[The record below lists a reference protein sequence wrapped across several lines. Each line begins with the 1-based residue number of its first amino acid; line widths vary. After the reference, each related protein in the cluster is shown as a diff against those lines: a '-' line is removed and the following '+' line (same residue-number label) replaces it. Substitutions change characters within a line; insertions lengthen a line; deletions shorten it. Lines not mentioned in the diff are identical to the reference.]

1 LPESFIKPLFQG
13 ELSDQAVHPFPD
25 VPRAEENALHPILEG
40 IRRLF
45 SEEVDS
51 AELDLGGR
59 IPKELERKLSAL
71 GLFGLSIPTEHGGSG
86 LSATA
91 YARVMQEVAGYDAS
105 IARML
110 AAHQALGAASIL
122 AFGTPAQKSH
132 YLPRLAR
139 GELVA
144 AFALAE
150 EAAGSD
156 AAGIQTRA
164 EPASGGGFTLDGA
177 KTWVTNG
184 AGAGLFVVFARTS
197 PREDGAKPRI
207 TAFLVDKGE
216 GVSVRGGRRKL
227 GLSATSTPTVDF
239 RGVPLGPEAVLGEVG
254 RGFLVAMEVQG
265 RGRLGLAAGCVGV
278 CQRLIKLVAA
288 RCTSRRAFHRPIGE
302 FGLVKDRVA
311 SMMADTFALESM
323 TYLTTGMVDRGATD
337 FAVETA
343 VCKIFASEALLRV
356 ADHASC
362 IAGSNGYLWGEP
374 YERILRDA
382 RANLLLEG
390 TNETLRCFVA
400 LSGMQGPG
408 KELVEVGK
416 AMREPI
422 KGFGL
427 LSDFALRKARTAL
440 GRERITWAAPQLMF
454 ATAVF
459 EDHLVAL
466 SKHVERALRKHGKDI
481 AEMQFTQKRVADVAI
496 DLYAIVA
503 VISRTTRAV
512 ERHGEEG
519 SRREMDLAHVFV
531 DAAEKRLRALALS
544 FDENDDDL
552 RKAVATKAYNDGGY
566 PFDIF

>member
-1 LPESFIKPLFQG
+1 
-13 ELSDQAVHPFPD
+13 
-25 VPRAEENALHPILEG
+25 
-40 IRRLF
+40 
-45 SEEVDS
+45 
-51 AELDLGGR
+51 
-59 IPKELERKLSAL
+59 
-71 GLFGLSIPTEHGGSG
+71 
-86 LSATA
+86 
-91 YARVMQEVAGYDAS
+91 
-105 IARML
+105 
-110 AAHQALGAASIL
+110 
-122 AFGTPAQKSH
+122 
-132 YLPRLAR
+132 
-139 GELVA
+139 
-144 AFALAE
+144 
-150 EAAGSD
+150 
-156 AAGIQTRA
+156 
-164 EPASGGGFTLDGA
+164 
-177 KTWVTNG
+177 
-184 AGAGLFVVFARTS
+184 
-197 PREDGAKPRI
+197 
-207 TAFLVDKGE
+207 
-216 GVSVRGGRRKL
+216 
-227 GLSATSTPTVDF
+227 
-239 RGVPLGPEAVLGEVG
+239 
-254 RGFLVAMEVQG
+254 
-265 RGRLGLAAGCVGV
+265 V

-288 RCTSRRAFHRPIGE
+288 RCTSRRAFNRPIGE

-343 VCKIFASEALLRV
+343 VCKIFASETLLRV

-362 IAGSNGYLWGEP
+362 IAGSSAYLSGEP

-408 KELVEVGK
+408 KELVEVAR

-427 LSDFALRKARTAL
+427 LSDFALRRARTAL
-440 GRERITWAAPQLMF
+440 GRERITWAAPALVF

-459 EDHLVAL
+459 EEHLTAL
-466 SKHVERALRKHGKDI
+466 TKNVDKVLRKHGKDI

-503 VISRTTRAV
+503 VISRTTRAI

-519 SRREMDLAHVFV
+519 SRREVDLAHVFV
-531 DAAEKRLRALALS
+531 DAAERRLRAVSLS
-544 FDENDDDL
+544 FDENDDEL